1 MIVRVPELIDLR
13 TFGSTFVTLVVIMD
27 PVGAVPVFLALTSTM
42 TAARR
47 RASAWQAVVA
57 AGLIIVVFAIF
68 GRGILGYLHISLP
81 ALQAAGG
88 LVLLLVALQLLTG
101 GIEDPANADRYAN
114 VALVPLA
121 IPLIAGP
128 GAIVAT
134 MVYVQQ
140 ADGVAEHA
148 GLWAGIAL
156 VMLCLWVAMR
166 FSSVIHRIIGPGG
179 VTLVTRVSGLL
190 LSAIAVQMLAD
201 AVHAFVEAWTA

>member
-1 MIVRVPELIDLR
+1 MICRVPDLFDLR

-47 RASAWQAVVA
+47 RRAALQAVVA

-68 GRGILGYLHISLP
+68 GRGILAYLHISLP

-101 GIEDPANADRYAN
+101 GTEDPANAARYAN

-140 ADGVAEHA
+140 ASGLAEHV
-148 GLWAGIAL
+148 GLWSGIVL
-156 VMLCLWVAMR
+156 VMVCLWAAMR
-166 FSSVIHRIIGPGG
+166 FSGLIHRLIGQGG
-179 VTLVTRVSGLL
+179 LTLVTRVSGLL

-201 AVHAFVEAWTA
+201 SVHEFVVGWS